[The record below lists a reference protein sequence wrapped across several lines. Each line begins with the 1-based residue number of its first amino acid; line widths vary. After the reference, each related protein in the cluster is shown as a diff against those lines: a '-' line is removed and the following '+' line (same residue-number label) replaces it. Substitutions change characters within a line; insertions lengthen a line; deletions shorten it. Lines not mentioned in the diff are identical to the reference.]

1 MLIDLDIHEL
11 WYLLERC
18 LHGSHLRS
26 DIIER
31 YVNEF
36 YGKLDE
42 HQRMNLFEWAV
53 RLSYS
58 WDCETNS
65 KHFEPSSTCCNK
77 DIVFMKR
84 YHPENQYIVTM
95 YRYRPEAGKATWR
108 YKTEKVRAFKMD
120 GEYYIDS
127 RRRCDRAFIVKI
139 EHLDLHD
146 KWQEHKVQGVDYDK
160 NILEPC
166 PTTE

>member
-1 MLIDLDIHEL
+1 MLVDLDTNEL

-26 DIIER
+26 DTIER
-31 YVNEF
+31 FVNEF
-36 YGKLDE
+36 YNKLSE

-53 RLSYS
+53 RLGYAWGWGIKENCFRPDSR
-58 WDCETNS
+58 
-65 KHFEPSSTCCNK
+65 CCGQ
-77 DIVFMKR
+77 DTIFMKR

-95 YRYRPEAGKATWR
+95 KYRYKTGDGKWHR
-108 YKTEKVRAFKMD
+108 KTEKVRAFRMD

-127 RRRCDRAFIVKI
+127 RRRCDRAFIITI

-146 KWQEHKVQGVDYDK
+146 KWQEHKVDGVDYDQ
-160 NILEPC
+160 NILEY
-166 PTTE
+166 